1 MSIRRPSNASSSVAG
16 PLLPIS
22 RVAPSTSIMGSR
34 RRAAAIASP
43 SRVCAFSR
51 TRSAAS
57 SASKTLRS
65 TMLGVPSSSRSV
77 CCVIACL
84 RCVFVF
90 ATSRRQPPV
99 VILLQAAP
107 AVPERVGRLAA
118 DARDQNVEVRVP
130 ARADAQHG
138 RAVRQTAM
146 DQGEQH
152 VVALLGQLE
161 RDLAGL
167 AECVGELVRRLDR
180 QNPALDA
187 MLLAKAFRAFA
198 GWIGQLV
205 VAPGKLESRADL
217 QLHVARRKPAAAQ
230 LALREIGPDAIDGSG
245 QQAFELQGGR
255 FDQVAVAVEGCGLI
269 HPSSPWVLSW
279 WERCWHPLRAAAA

>member
-1 MSIRRPSNASSSVAG
+1 MSICRPSKASMRVTG
-16 PLLPIS
+16 PRAPIS

-43 SRVCAFSR
+43 SRACAFSR

-84 RCVFVF
+84 RCVVVF

-146 DQGEQH
+146 DQDEQY
-152 VVALLGQLE
+152 VLALFGQLE

-167 AECVGELVRRLDR
+167 AERVGELVRRLDR
-180 QNPALDA
+180 ENPAFDA
-187 MLLAKAFRAFA
+187 MLLAEAFRAFA
-198 GWIGQLV
+198 GRIGQLV
-205 VAPGKLESRADL
+205 VAPGEFEGRADL
-217 QLHVARRKPAAAQ
+217 QLHLARREPAAAQ
-230 LALREIGPDAIDGSG
+230 LALGEIAPGAIDGSG

-255 FDQVAVAVEGCGLI
+255 FDQRAVAVEGCGLI
-269 HPSSPWVLSW
+269 HPSSPLVRSW
-279 WERCWHPLRAAAA
+279 WERCWRRLRA